1 MCLVMDYNKS
11 LDLVYFNN
19 FIIEEN
25 SYETL
30 YNLIINNKNDFLK
43 GRYKIAYGYV
53 LSKTK
58 ISFRHCFLIDV
69 ISKKVIDPSC
79 VKFINS
85 PKEVKNYKYKVFTE
99 FKSLEEYLFAIKFSK
114 YIAKENEKSL
124 ERLLLDEEN
133 KMLEAFKK
141 RDNIEENKKIMYPII
156 IAS

>member
-11 LDLVYFNN
+11 LDLAHFNN

-43 GRYKIAYGYV
+43 GKYKIAYGYV

-69 ISKKVIDPSC
+69 ISKKVVDPSC
-79 VKFINS
+79 VNFINS
-85 PKEVKNYKYKVFTE
+85 PKEVKKYKYKVFTE
-99 FKSLEEYLFAIKFSK
+99 FRSLEEYLFAIKFSK

-133 KMLEAFKK
+133 KMLEGLKR
-141 RDNIEENKKIMYPII
+141 RDNIKENNKTIYPII